1 MNGAGTAW
9 LGGHRSCLRHR
20 WAPRAV
26 AEPRMSW
33 AHWAGAGW
41 SFVSPTEPSSSLGCA
56 QISPNHRAGTC
67 LLWVQHQG
75 MQGQSPPRTGSFPK
89 GINKTLLQ

>member
-26 AEPRMSW
+26 AEPHVSCVGLLGLLGWGWMEFCFT
-33 AHWAGAGW
+33 HGAFLRPG
-41 SFVSPTEPSSSLGCA
+41 VRPD
-56 QISPNHRAGTC
+56 
-67 LLWVQHQG
+67 
-75 MQGQSPPRTGSFPK
+75 PPKP
-89 GINKTLLQ
+89 